1 MKTAYTYI
9 IISLTIVSITVGI
22 WLFKRKQQL
31 KGLGKAVVTS
41 RPPRVRIVYSKKQI
55 SGDRKSITS
64 SKDAYDILTDIWSK
78 QIDTREEMIV
88 LLLDRSNS
96 VLGYHVLS
104 MGGIT
109 GTVADLRLLFS
120 VALNSLA
127 TSVIMSHNHPSGNLN
142 PSKQDQD
149 LTKKVQDAG
158 KLMDIQLLDH
168 VIITNSSYYSFA
180 DEGLI

>member
-1 MKTAYTYI
+1 MKTGYTY
-9 IISLTIVSITVGI
+9 LIVALSVVSVVMGI
-22 WLFKRKQQL
+22 WYYHRK
-31 KGLGKAVVTS
+31 KKDDSLGRIVPS
-41 RPPRVRIVYSKKQI
+41 LRPPRVRIVYSKKH
-55 SGDRKSITS
+55 GDRKQITS
-64 SKDAYDILTDIWSK
+64 SNDAYQILKTIWSK
-78 QIDTREEMIV
+78 QIDTREEMII

-120 VALNSLA
+120 VALNSLS

-168 VIITNSSYYSFA
+168 IIITNNAYYSFA
-180 DEGLI
+180 DEGII

>member
-1 MKTAYTYI
+1 MKTGYKYLVIALTM
-9 IISLTIVSITVGI
+9 ISIVMGV
-22 WLFKRKQQL
+22 WYYQRK
-31 KGLGKAVVTS
+31 KKDDSLGKLSPTA
-41 RPPRVRIVYSKKQI
+41 RPPRVRIVYSKKH
-55 SGDRKSITS
+55 GDRKQITS
-64 SKDAYDILTDIWSK
+64 SNDAYQILKSIWSK
-78 QIDTREEMIV
+78 QIDTREEMII

-109 GTVADLRLLFS
+109 GTVADIRLLYS

>member
-1 MKTAYTYI
+1 MKTGYTY
-9 IISLTIVSITVGI
+9 LIVALSVVSVVMGI
-22 WLFKRKQQL
+22 WYYHRK
-31 KGLGKAVVTS
+31 KKDDSLGRIATTV
-41 RPPRVRIVYSKKQI
+41 RPPRVRIVYSKKH
-55 SGDRKSITS
+55 GDRKQITS
-64 SKDAYDILTDIWSK
+64 SNDAYQILKTIWSK
-78 QIDTREEMIV
+78 QIDTREEMII

-109 GTVADLRLLFS
+109 GTVADIRLLFS

-142 PSKQDQD
+142 PSQQDKD
-149 LTKKVQDAG
+149 LTRKVQDAG

>member
-1 MKTAYTYI
+1 MKTAYTY
-9 IISLTIVSITVGI
+9 LIVALSVVSVVMGI
-22 WLFKRKQQL
+22 WYYHRK
-31 KGLGKAVVTS
+31 KKDDSLGRIAPSV
-41 RPPRVRIVYSKKQI
+41 RPPRVRIVYSKKH
-55 SGDRKSITS
+55 GDRKQITS
-64 SKDAYDILTDIWSK
+64 SNDAYQILKTIWSK
-78 QIDTREEMIV
+78 QIDTREEMII

-109 GTVADLRLLFS
+109 GTVADIRLLFS

-142 PSKQDQD
+142 PSQQDKD
-149 LTKKVQDAG
+149 LTRKVQDAG

-168 VIITNSSYYSFA
+168 VIITRESYYSFA

>member
-1 MKTAYTYI
+1 MKTGYTY
-9 IISLTIVSITVGI
+9 LIVALSVVSVVMGI
-22 WLFKRKQQL
+22 WYYHRK
-31 KGLGKAVVTS
+31 KKENSLGKLSPNV
-41 RPPRVRIVYSKKQI
+41 RPPRVRIVYSKKH
-55 SGDRKSITS
+55 GDRKQITS
-64 SKDAYDILTDIWSK
+64 SNDAYQVLKTIWSK
-78 QIDTREEMIV
+78 QIDTREEMII

-109 GTVADLRLLFS
+109 GTVADIRLLFS

-142 PSKQDQD
+142 PSQQDKD
-149 LTKKVQDAG
+149 LTRKVQDAG

-168 VIITNSSYYSFA
+168 VIITRESYYSFA